1 MPLAARALARRAQ
14 AGGGTAPICIST
26 ATTSAPDQRSAGGQ
40 TLLGVP
46 AYHGGMADRIVEQLA
61 AVEVLDPAGKSVRLG
76 TLWESRPIILA
87 MIRHFG

>member
-1 MPLAARALARRAQ
+1 
-14 AGGGTAPICIST
+14 
-26 ATTSAPDQRSAGGQ
+26 
-40 TLLGVP
+40 
-46 AYHGGMADRIVEQLA
+46 MADRIVEQLA